1 MMSICLT
8 AILKSK
14 KESVQDL
21 KSILYNMV
29 LNTRK
34 EEACEKY
41 DLQQSLDDET
51 IFIFHEIWKSKDGL
65 DAHNQKPYTQEFV
78 EKVPDLLEKPA
89 EIYLSKL
96 V

>member
-1 MMSICLT
+1 MSIYLT

-14 KESVQDL
+14 TDKIQEL
-21 KSILYNMV
+21 KSILNNMV

-41 DLQQSLDDET
+41 ELQQGLQDET
-51 IFIFHEIWKSKDGL
+51 VFIFHEIWKSKEGL
-65 DAHNQKPYTQEFV
+65 DAHNQQPYITEFV
-78 EKVPDLLEKPA
+78 EKAPELLEKPA
-89 EIYLSKL
+89 EIYLAKL

>member
-1 MMSICLT
+1 MSISLT

-14 KESVQDL
+14 TDKIQEL
-21 KSILYNMV
+21 KSILDNMI

-41 DLQQSLDDET
+41 ELQQGLDDET
-51 IFIFHEIWKSKDGL
+51 VFIFHEIWKNKEGL
-65 DAHNQKPYTQEFV
+65 DAHNQQPYIKEFV
-78 EKVPDLLEKPA
+78 EKAPALLDKPS
-89 EIYLSKL
+89 EIYLAKL

>member
-1 MMSICLT
+1 MSIYLT

-14 KESVQDL
+14 QDKIQEL
-21 KSILYNMV
+21 KSILENMV

-41 DLQQSLDDET
+41 ELQQSLEDET
-51 IFIFHEIWKSKDGL
+51 VFIFHEIWKSKEGL
-65 DAHNQKPYTQEFV
+65 DAHNQRSYIREFV
-78 EKVPDLLEKPA
+78 EKAPDLLAKPA
-89 EIYLSKL
+89 EIYLAKL

>member
-1 MMSICLT
+1 MSIYLT

-14 KESVQDL
+14 TDKIQEL
-21 KSILYNMV
+21 KLILDNMV

-41 DLQQSLDDET
+41 ELQQGLDDET
-51 IFIFHEIWKSKDGL
+51 VFIFHEIWKCKEGL
-65 DAHNQKPYTQEFV
+65 DAHNQQSYIKEFV
-78 EKVPDLLEKPA
+78 EKAPELLEEPVQ
-89 EIYLSKL
+89 IYLAKL

>member
-1 MMSICLT
+1 MSIYLT

-14 KESVQDL
+14 TDKIQEL
-21 KSILYNMV
+21 KTILDNMV

-41 DLQQSLDDET
+41 DLHQGLEDET
-51 IFIFHEIWKSKDGL
+51 VFIFQEIWKSKEGL
-65 DAHNQKPYTQEFV
+65 DAHNQQLYIKEFV
-78 EKVPDLLEKPA
+78 EKAPELLDSPA
-89 EIYLSKL
+89 EIYLAKL

>member
-1 MMSICLT
+1 MSIYLT

-14 KESVQDL
+14 KESIQDL
-21 KSILYNMV
+21 KSILDNMV

-41 DLQQSLDDET
+41 ELQQSLDDET
-51 IFIFHEIWKSKDGL
+51 VFIFHEIWKSKEGL
-65 DAHNQKPYTQEFV
+65 DAHNQQPYIQEFV
-78 EKVPDLLEKPA
+78 EKVPDLLENPA
-89 EIYLSKL
+89 EIYLAKL

>member
-1 MMSICLT
+1 MSIYLT

-14 KESVQDL
+14 KDKIQDL
-21 KSILYNMV
+21 KSVLDNMV

-41 DLQQSLDDET
+41 ELQQSLDDET
-51 IFIFHEIWKSKDGL
+51 VFIFHEIWKSKDGL
-65 DAHNQKPYTQEFV
+65 DAHNQQSYIKEFV
-78 EKVPDLLEKPA
+78 EKAPDLLENPA
-89 EIYLSKL
+89 EIYLAKL

>member
-1 MMSICLT
+1 MSIYLT

-14 KESVQDL
+14 KESIQDL

-41 DLQQSLDDET
+41 ELQQSLDDET
-51 IFIFHEIWKSKDGL
+51 VFIFHEIWKSKEGL
-65 DAHNQKPYTQEFV
+65 DAHNQQPYIQEFV

-89 EIYLSKL
+89 EIYLAKL

>member
-1 MMSICLT
+1 MSIYLT

-14 KESVQDL
+14 KESIQDL
-21 KSILYNMV
+21 KSILDNMV

-34 EEACEKY
+34 EEAYEKY
-41 DLQQSLDDET
+41 ELQQSLDDET
-51 IFIFHEIWKSKDGL
+51 IFIFHEIWKSKEGL
-65 DAHNQKPYTQEFV
+65 DAHNQQPYIQEFV

-89 EIYLSKL
+89 EIYLAKL

>member
-1 MMSICLT
+1 MSIYLT

-14 KESVQDL
+14 KDKIQDL
-21 KSILYNMV
+21 KSVLDNMV
-29 LNTRK
+29 LNTKK

-41 DLQQSLDDET
+41 ELQQSLDDEAV
-51 IFIFHEIWKSKDGL
+51 FIFHEIWKSKEGL
-65 DAHNQKPYTQEFV
+65 DAHNQQPYIQEFV

-89 EIYLSKL
+89 EIYLAKL

>member
-21 KSILYNMV
+21 KSILDNMV

-65 DAHNQKPYTQEFV
+65 DAHNQKLYTQEFV
-78 EKVPDLLEKPA
+78 GKVPDLLEKPA

-96 V
+96 I

>member
-1 MMSICLT
+1 MSIYLT

-14 KESVQDL
+14 KDKIQDL
-21 KSILYNMV
+21 KSILDSMV

-41 DLQQSLDDET
+41 ELQQSLDDET
-51 IFIFHEIWKSKDGL
+51 VFIFHEIWKSKEGL
-65 DAHNQKPYTQEFV
+65 NVHNQQPYIQEFV
-78 EKVPDLLEKPA
+78 GKVPELLEKPA
-89 EIYLSKL
+89 EIYLAKL

>member
-1 MMSICLT
+1 MSIYLT

-14 KESVQDL
+14 TDKIQEL
-21 KSILYNMV
+21 KSILENMV

-41 DLQQSLDDET
+41 ELQQGLDDET
-51 IFIFHEIWKSKDGL
+51 IFIFHEIWKSKEGL
-65 DAHNQKPYTQEFV
+65 DAHNQQSYIKEFV
-78 EKVPDLLEKPA
+78 EEAPALLDKPA
-89 EIYLSKL
+89 EIYLAKL

>member
-1 MMSICLT
+1 MKIYLT

-14 KESVQDL
+14 KESIHDL
-21 KSILYNMV
+21 KSILDNMV

-41 DLQQSLDDET
+41 ELQQNLDDET
-51 IFIFHEIWKSKDGL
+51 VFIFHEIWKSKEGL
-65 DAHNQKPYTQEFV
+65 DAHNQQSYIKEFV
-78 EKVPDLLEKPA
+78 EKVPELLEKPA
-89 EIYLSKL
+89 DIYLAKL

>member
-1 MMSICLT
+1 MSIYLT

-14 KESVQDL
+14 KDKIQGL
-21 KSILYNMV
+21 KSILDNMV

-41 DLQQSLDDET
+41 ELQQSLDDET
-51 IFIFHEIWKSKDGL
+51 VFIFHEIWKSKEGL
-65 DAHNQKPYTQEFV
+65 DAHNQQPYIQEFV

-89 EIYLSKL
+89 EIYLAKL